1 MCKNMYKCSNTS
13 DIVVD
18 CNIWNFYTVCC
29 PSHFVILG
37 PVNCLISRPGHHL
50 VLLRLQAPRP
60 HPVHYLLADKKI
72 WDGILQGNQRDCEVK
87 NLNSGTKMT
96 TRLFLSPL
104 RACQPPQQPLC
115 WGSPNLERSSGGEPP
130 HSPCPTTWSQCV
142 TCIHI
147 TANQALIIPS
157 DDILL

>member
-1 MCKNMYKCSNTS
+1 MLECPGICVRICTS
-13 DIVVD
+13 AAIHQTLLWIATYETFIRCVALL
-18 CNIWNFYTVCC
+18 I
-29 PSHFVILG
+29 SHFVILG
-37 PVNCLISRPGHHL
+37 PVNCLISCPGHHL

-130 HSPCPTTWSQCV
+130 HSPCPTTWVWCMY
-142 TCIHI
+142 T
-147 TANQALIIPS
+147 S